1 MKRLLVVVDMQKDF
15 IDGSLGTK
23 EAQTIVPNVVEKI
36 KKYQSEGDEVVFTF
50 DTHYENYLETQEG
63 KRLPVK
69 HCIKG
74 TEGWELDKALQDF
87 DEGLHY
93 EKNSFGSDTLAS
105 IIRHLY
111 SIYDKGFYIELVG
124 VCTDICIVSNALLIK
139 SFEPEIRIMVDA
151 SCCAGTTPEKH
162 KAALEVMKSCQID
175 VIGE

>member
-1 MKRLLVVVDMQKDF
+1 MKRLLVVVDMQRDF

-23 EAQTIVPNVVEKI
+23 EAQEIVPNVAEKI
-36 KKYQSEGDEVVFTF
+36 KEYQNAGDQVVFTF

-87 DEGLHY
+87 QGIHC
-93 EKNSFGSDTLAS
+93 EKNSFGSDNLAS

-111 SIYDKGFYIELVG
+111 SIHHNKGFYVELIG
-124 VCTDICIVSNALLIK
+124 VCTDICVVSNALLIK
-139 SFEPEIRIMVDA
+139 SIEPEVRIVVDA